1 MFSPQS
7 SSKFHRRRVSRPSLY
22 PVRMSVVF
30 YSLKMCFHVRLK
42 YRGTTCGN
50 EEKKMKEMAPRI
62 TRGKSGTSGVTFNWR
77 KLLEEEFAYFSE
89 TNI

>member
-1 MFSPQS
+1 M
-7 SSKFHRRRVSRPSLY
+7 
-22 PVRMSVVF
+22 
-30 YSLKMCFHVRLK
+30 
-42 YRGTTCGN
+42 GTKR
-50 EEKKMKEMAPRI
+50 KKMKEMAPRI